1 MGEILKFPKRPSK
14 PRVSVLR
21 GGGLKLVYE
30 FENDLAAKTAIMA
43 FQLHNNIMLFFSHI
57 DQLKDSGSIST
68 DDAAYIESVAYLGLE
83 PEEIEPDA

>member
-1 MGEILKFPKRPSK
+1 MGKILKFPKRPFK
-14 PRVSVLR
+14 PRVGVLR

-30 FENDLAAKTAIMA
+30 FENDMAAKTAIMA

-83 PEEIEPDA
+83 SEEVEPDA